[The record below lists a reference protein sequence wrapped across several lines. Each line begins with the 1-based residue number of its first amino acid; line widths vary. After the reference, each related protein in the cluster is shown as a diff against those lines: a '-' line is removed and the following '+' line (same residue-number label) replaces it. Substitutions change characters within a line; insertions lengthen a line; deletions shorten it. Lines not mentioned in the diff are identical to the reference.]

1 MSAFSFFRGLNVK
14 RKVFK
19 RILVIAFILYI
30 PILIYTTF
38 FGART
43 TLYGMSI
50 WDYAVRMANLKPFK
64 TISMYTRMLKDPG
77 NQMFSVALVN
87 LSVNLILLAPL
98 AYLIPALFPKIR
110 NFFAVIGVCVGTLVI
125 IELMQLFTR
134 RGSFDVDDFILNM
147 IGAAIGYIVWAIQY
161 YSGKK
166 RKGETIFDD

>member
-1 MSAFSFFRGLNVK
+1 M
-14 RKVFK
+14 
-19 RILVIAFILYI
+19 IAFILYI

-64 TISMYTRMLKDPG
+64 TISMYTKMLKDPS

-87 LSVNLILLAPL
+87 LSVNLVLLFPP
-98 AYLIPALFPKIR
+98 AYLIPALFSKLR
-110 NFFAVIGVCVGTLVI
+110 NIFATIGVCIGALVV

-147 IGAAIGYIVWAIQY
+147 IGALIGFGCWKLQY
-161 YSGKK
+161 VIGKK
-166 RKGETIFDD
+166 KKGKSIFDED

>member
-1 MSAFSFFRGLNVK
+1 MK
-14 RKVFK
+14 REVFK

-64 TISMYTRMLKDPG
+64 TISMYTKMLKDPS

-87 LSVNLILLAPL
+87 LSVNLVLLFPL
-98 AYLIPALFPKIR
+98 AYLIPALFSKLR
-110 NFFAVIGVCVGTLVI
+110 NIFATIGVCIGALVV

-147 IGAAIGYIVWAIQY
+147 IGALIGFGCWKLQY
-161 YSGKK
+161 VIGKK
-166 RKGETIFDD
+166 KKGKSIFDED

>member
-1 MSAFSFFRGLNVK
+1 M
-14 RKVFK
+14 
-19 RILVIAFILYI
+19 IAFILYI

-64 TISMYTRMLKDPG
+64 TISMYTKMLKDPS

-87 LSVNLILLAPL
+87 LSVNLVLLFPL
-98 AYLIPALFPKIR
+98 AYLIPAMFSKLI
-110 NFFAVIGVCVGTLVI
+110 NIFATIGVCIGALVV

-147 IGAAIGYIVWAIQY
+147 IGALIGFGCWKLQY
-161 YSGKK
+161 VIGKK
-166 RKGETIFDD
+166 KKGKSIFDED

>member
-1 MSAFSFFRGLNVK
+1 M
-14 RKVFK
+14 
-19 RILVIAFILYI
+19 IAFILYI

-64 TISMYTRMLKDPG
+64 TISMYTKMLKDPS

-87 LSVNLILLAPL
+87 LSVNLVLLFPL
-98 AYLIPALFPKIR
+98 AYLIPALFSKLR
-110 NFFAVIGVCVGTLVI
+110 NIFATIGVCIGALVV

-147 IGAAIGYIVWAIQY
+147 IGALIGFGCWKLQY
-161 YSGKK
+161 VIGKK
-166 RKGETIFDD
+166 KKGKSIFDED